1 MGRLSS
7 TSTRGSQGKRRR
19 KQPSGERGE
28 NGGASAT
35 GRPGADVFFASAAH
49 TKPAHKQPGLEGPA
63 QSTSHLASRST
74 ILRPPSPTLAG
85 SAVER
90 SHLASC
96 QRPPRPSPLWSA
108 AAWSLQLACS
118 SSRSQPAAGQ
128 PSNPLS
134 RRLGSKSPRLAG
146 SQPAAAGARTICSAP
161 GPYHAWPP
169 GHLGAKPAEAES
181 RKDMTSLY

>member
-1 MGRLSS
+1 MCFSPLQPIQNQPINNQALKAQPKAPRTSPLDPPFSVRRHPRL
-7 TSTRGSQGKRRR
+7 
-19 KQPSGERGE
+19 
-28 NGGASAT
+28 
-35 GRPGADVFFASAAH
+35 
-49 TKPAHKQPGLEGPA
+49 
-63 QSTSHLASRST
+63 LA
-74 ILRPPSPTLAG
+74 PPT
-85 SAVER
+85 
-90 SHLASC
+90 HLASC